1 MRTKGREKKRTTL
14 FAAFAVVLMMISS
27 IAVMPA
33 SQSDATESMHT
44 VPVGSDYGYVL
55 KVSSNGMTVADV
67 EVWNGS
73 AYEARTNTTFPGINS
88 AWTFTDGLG
97 PFNCFY
103 AAINITDNTT
113 DDAKERRISNDIG
126 KVAYVLNPYYLQ
138 QTIGGTTYT
147 PGIYNIMLVI
157 PTVYWY
163 SMTTSNGTGTY
174 NYTFMSNN
182 PNFFDS
188 SQSGHAFTDGSYTS
202 AVTSSEMVAY
212 AHMFASSGGKDWDN
226 SEGNTTTYPYI
237 ALGYYE
243 AYKDTSTSLLSQT
256 DKTPTNNTTIANFRT
271 AAQGNN
277 SSVVQDP
284 TSSYKVGTYGLWNYY
299 GWTLYK
305 LMSITIM
312 DQMDSQY
319 AIGAGKSSGSGANV
333 TGTAL
338 NGSKQQWLVTTSTT
352 STTASVSLLLENAW
366 GSLWENVDDVV
377 VNTDNNVYTNNYL
390 SPTGLSTTLQTTT
403 GKIVLGASGSY
414 SQAKI
419 TGLHMD
425 SEVWGMPS
433 AYTGT
438 SVTPASDGSG
448 VNDDAWT
455 SNAQVGCLIVGG
467 AFGSSSGAGLSA
479 WGSDNAVSH
488 SNDYRGARLA
498 YVMTADAA
506 VPEYTITVDSV
517 SGGSA
522 SSSSSES
529 VAGQTITITA
539 TPTSTSYR
547 LSSLTGVYGTSSE
560 SLTFL
565 TKTLTTSTFSMP
577 SGDVTITPAFESIS
591 SIAVASED
599 GSKGSVSISGAYTS
613 TPIYVTTS
621 ATYTVVGRAMTISD
635 TILGSTAYTYI
646 VAIPD
651 SGFSYDVFKDQSSY
665 EMSGGSLSSVTSITA
680 YFIVGGSQ
688 YSVVFYESASRS
700 TSVAVDKGYSVML
713 PAADE
718 IAGKEFLGW
727 YSDSSLTSYV
737 GPANSYYTPTGST
750 LAITLYAKFV
760 DAPDVSGV
768 GEFRVAAF
776 TGANTGAMVQLES
789 ASSAGLLA
797 GTLSLGG
804 VYYYETD
811 GIRVYGAITYSN
823 VKVGSTPMTSDWV
836 TVTAGDLKDN
846 VTFSL
851 YHATKT
857 LYVYYAYAQYV
868 YSLDG
873 TNTMTTPGVYG
884 LII

>member
-1 MRTKGREKKRTTL
+1 MRRDEKKRTVL
-14 FAAFAVVLMMISS
+14 FATFAVVLMMASS
-27 IAVMPA
+27 VAIIPV
-33 SQSDATESMHT
+33 SESDATEAMHT
-44 VPVGSDYGYVL
+44 VPAGSDYGYVL
-55 KVSSNGMTVADV
+55 KVSSTGMTVADV
-67 EVWNGS
+67 EVWTGS
-73 AYEARTNTTFPGINS
+73 VYESKVYSGDRPGVNS
-88 AWTFTDGLG
+88 FWTFTDGLG

-103 AAINITDNTT
+103 AAINTTSNTT

-126 KVAYVLNPYYLQ
+126 KIAYVLDPYDLQ
-138 QTIGGTTYT
+138 KTIGGTTYT
-147 PGIYNIMLVI
+147 SSIYNIMLVI

-163 SMTTSNGTGTY
+163 SITASNGTTTY

-182 PNFFDS
+182 PDFFDS
-188 SQSGHAFTDGSYTS
+188 SKSGHAFTDGEYISS
-202 AVTSSEMVAY
+202 VTSSEMVAY

-256 DKTPTNNTTIANFRT
+256 GKTPTNNTTIAAFRT

-284 TSSYKVGTYGLWNYY
+284 TSSYKVGIYGLWNYY

-319 AIGAGKSSGSGANV
+319 AIGAGKSSGSAPNA

-338 NGSKQQWLVTTSTT
+338 NDSKQQWLVTTST
-352 STTASVSLLLENAW
+352 SATTDSVSLLLENAW

-377 VNTDNNVYTNNYL
+377 VNTNNEVYTNNYL
-390 SPTGLSTTLQTTT
+390 SPTALSTSAQTTT
-403 GKIVLGASGSY
+403 GKTVIGKTGSY
-414 SQAKI
+414 SQTKI
-419 TGLHMD
+419 TGLYTD
-425 SEVWGMPS
+425 PEVWGMPS
-433 AYTGT
+433 ASSGT

-455 SNAQVGCLIVGG
+455 SDAQVGCLIVGG
-467 AFGSSSGAGLSA
+467 SYADSSRGGLSA
-479 WGSDNAVSH
+479 WYSYAVS
-488 SNDYRGARLA
+488 SSPDRRGARLA

-506 VPEYTITVDSV
+506 VPEYTVTVNSAE
-517 SGGSA
+517 GGSA

-577 SGDVTITPAFESIS
+577 SGDVTITPAFESVY
-591 SIAVASED
+591 SIAVASENA
-599 GSKGSVSISGAYTS
+599 SKGSVSISGAYTS

-635 TILGSTAYTYI
+635 TILGSTAYTCI
-646 VAIPD
+646 VAIPE
-651 SGFSYDVFKDQSSY
+651 SGFSYDVFKDQLSY
-665 EMSGGSLSSVTSITA
+665 EMSTGSLSSVTSITA

-688 YSVVFYESASRS
+688 YSVIFYESASRS